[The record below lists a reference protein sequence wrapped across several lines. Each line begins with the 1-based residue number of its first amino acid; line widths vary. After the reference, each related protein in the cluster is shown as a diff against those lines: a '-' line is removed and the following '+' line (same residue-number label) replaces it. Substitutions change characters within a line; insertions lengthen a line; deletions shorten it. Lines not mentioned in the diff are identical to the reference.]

1 MATNKPLTVK
11 LDGKK
16 NKKSAQEIFEETLEA
31 GVCED
36 TGALQISYATCKEQ
50 GYGSQTFDIKY
61 TDDIIKAL
69 KGYAENGVPEFIPS
83 AEMDPVQALH
93 DSIKKMPDGTI
104 SYKQSGKRGS
114 KSCMFDSEE
123 DFVAF
128 VKDAETRLPLIKSA
142 LENAYKEMQAENAEE
157 EESVDTDEESV
168 SEE

>member
-1 MATNKPLTVK
+1 MAKFTVK
-11 LDGKK
+11 LDSKK
-16 NKKSAQEIFEETLEA
+16 NTKSAQEIFEETLEA
-31 GVCED
+31 GICED

-61 TDDIIKAL
+61 TEDIISAL

-83 AEMDPVQALH
+83 AEMDPVQSLH

-114 KSCMFDSEE
+114 KSCMFANEKE
-123 DFVAF
+123 FVAF

-142 LENAYKEMQAENAEE
+142 LESAYEEMQNAENAKED
-157 EESVDTDEESV
+157 SDEESV